1 MRRKGDGIRRTV
13 DIVTA
18 LVPPASRRARGM
30 DWPRLAVAVWA
41 VAGVVV
47 LALLLV
53 AGRYGFHG
61 DEFYFVVTGRHLQVA
76 APDNPMLVPYLA
88 AGWYGLVAG
97 HLWLFRLLPALA
109 SGVYV
114 LLGGLMAREFGAAPR
129 HQVAAAVAVAMT
141 ALTLAVGHLF
151 ETTTFDM
158 VMTAAALWLF
168 VRAMRGEPQR
178 WAPWVA
184 AGVLTGVAMEIK
196 ILAAPLLGCCLLGV
210 VICGPRSR
218 LLSPR
223 LWAAVAIALLIAA
236 PNLVWQALHGFPM
249 LQVAANIAAGGS
261 TSSTPRVA
269 LVPSVLLAVGPVV
282 SIVLIVGLIVLLRSD
297 RRGTDGWLA
306 AGFLIFVGFL
316 LITGGKAYYPAGLV
330 PALLAAGAGPVLDW
344 VVRGRLWRLVLAVGL
359 IIFTV
364 FNTALLTLPVGRPG
378 GPVYALAA
386 AANPDLASE
395 LGWPGYVDQVG
406 VAVAGIPATQRADT
420 IVLTQ
425 TYQLAAA
432 LDLLRPA
439 NGVTM
444 PAVYSGHNSFW
455 FWGPPSE
462 SATNAIVI
470 GNFSTADLATGY
482 AHCELAGT
490 VQTPPGVN
498 NDLTG
503 TPIHR
508 CTGLR
513 QPWSVLWPQAAT
525 FA

>member
-1 MRRKGDGIRRTV
+1 MTAA
-13 DIVTA
+13 VTHA
-18 LVPPASRRARGM
+18 PRQTSGADR
-30 DWPRLAVAVWA
+30 PRLAVAVWA

-61 DEFYFVVTGRHLQVA
+61 DEFYFVVTGRHLQIA

-88 AGWYGLVAG
+88 AGWYGLVDG
-97 HLWLFRLLPALA
+97 HLWAFRVLPALA
-109 SGVYV
+109 SGAYV
-114 LLGGLMAREFGAAPR
+114 LLGGLIAREFGATPR
-129 HQVAAAVAVAMT
+129 LQVAAAVAVAMT

-158 VMTAAALWLF
+158 VTTAAALWLF
-168 VRAMRGEPQR
+168 VRAMRSEPQR
-178 WAPWVA
+178 WMPWMA

-196 ILAAPLLGCCLLGV
+196 ILAASLLVCCLLGV

-223 LWAAVAIALLIAA
+223 LWAAVAIALLMAA

-249 LQVAANIAAGGS
+249 LQVAGNIAGGGS
-261 TSSTPRVA
+261 TSSTPRLA

-297 RRGTDGWLA
+297 RRATDGWLA
-306 AGFLIFVGFL
+306 AGFLIFVAFL
-316 LITGGKAYYPAGLV
+316 LITGGKAYYPAGFV
-330 PALLAAGAGPVLDW
+330 PAVLAAGAGPVLDW
-344 VVRGRLWRLVLAVGL
+344 VIRGRQWRPVLAVGL
-359 IIFTV
+359 IIFSV
-364 FNTALLTLPVGRPG
+364 VATALLTLPVGRPG
-378 GPVYALAA
+378 GPVYTIATGP
-386 AANPDLASE
+386 NPDLAAE
-395 LGWPGYVDQVG
+395 VGWPGYVDQVEEV
-406 VAVAGIPATQRADT
+406 VASIPAAQRADT

-425 TYQLAAA
+425 TYQQAAA

-439 NGVTM
+439 SGVRI
-444 PAVYSGHNSFW
+444 PAVYSGHNGFW
-455 FWGPPSE
+455 FWGPPPE
-462 SATNAIVI
+462 SATDAIVI
-470 GNFSTADLATGY
+470 GNFSPADLATGY
-482 AHCELAGT
+482 AHCEVAAT
-490 VQTPPGVN
+490 VQTPAGVD
-498 NDLTG
+498 NDLTD

-513 QPWSVLWPQAAT
+513 QPWSVLWPQLAT